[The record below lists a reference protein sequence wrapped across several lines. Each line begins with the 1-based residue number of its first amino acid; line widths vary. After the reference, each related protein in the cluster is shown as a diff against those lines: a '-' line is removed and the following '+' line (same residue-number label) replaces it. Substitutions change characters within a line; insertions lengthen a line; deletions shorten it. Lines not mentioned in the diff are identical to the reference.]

1 MIVKYLKNKEIRQ
14 SVLLLSTTVAV
25 MVLLLATNYFLT
37 RVLGKTEFGNYALII
52 NIFTF
57 CQVVFNFGFF
67 YSISRLIA
75 LSDQEAENRE
85 LYAIGLILVLT
96 LFVLMSVCLVGYVLF
111 FGGAVGTKTLTG
123 IMISIPF
130 AWIFLFNSFNELLLQ
145 GSNKIELLSFSRFFP
160 KAIFLV
166 VVIPIYFVAQK
177 TSITPMLLCFF
188 ASSIIPFLYIII
200 KLRPRFKNL
209 KKQFLKVIESNKK
222 FGFNIYLGS
231 LFAVGASSLSGILI
245 GYFGVDNTEV
255 GYYSIALQLSAP
267 LSLIPNVMATVFFK
281 KFSGAAFIEPKLS
294 LSMYL
299 TSAFVL
305 IIILLLAKPVI
316 LILYGSEY
324 LTSVVLVYYL
334 AVSSTLYGVADFYN
348 KFMLS
353 KGKGVE
359 LRNASFIVG
368 LTLLVSN
375 LVLIKIL
382 GATGAAI
389 STILSGLAYLLALF
403 YYFNSAKKEII
414 QSKSI

>member
-14 SVLLLSTTVAV
+14 SLLLLSTTVAV

-111 FGGAVGTKTLTG
+111 FGGAVGTKMLTG

-166 VVIPIYFVAQK
+166 VVITIYFVAQK

-188 ASSIIPFLYIII
+188 SSSIIPFLYIII

-209 KKQFLKVIESNKK
+209 KKQFLKVIESNRK

-281 KFSGAAFIEPKLS
+281 KF
-294 LSMYL
+294 
-299 TSAFVL
+299 
-305 IIILLLAKPVI
+305 
-316 LILYGSEY
+316 
-324 LTSVVLVYYL
+324 
-334 AVSSTLYGVADFYN
+334 
-348 KFMLS
+348 
-353 KGKGVE
+353 
-359 LRNASFIVG
+359 
-368 LTLLVSN
+368 
-375 LVLIKIL
+375 
-382 GATGAAI
+382 
-389 STILSGLAYLLALF
+389 
-403 YYFNSAKKEII
+403 
-414 QSKSI
+414 